1 MAVPYI
7 KNSFVGGEL
16 SPQLWG
22 RTDIEKYQSCAS
34 TMRNLYVNY
43 RGGANSRAG
52 TAFVG
57 YSKQT
62 GAGIPPR
69 LVPFQ
74 FNIQQGLILEFG
86 NEYMRVIEDG
96 AYVTDV
102 SVGITGITQ
111 ASPAVVSATA
121 TGATTVT
128 PVDSA
133 VSQSYAPGEIAT
145 MAGGTYSMPA
155 KVQVT
160 NTKLLAVQVNANGT
174 GYAPGDTITLAGGT
188 QSSTAVA
195 TVATTEVVGLPT
207 IVSGGTGGTP
217 GTATV
222 TGTTGTGTK
231 FQASVT
237 ITGSQSASP
246 NNGAVTASY
255 APGDTVTLAGGTFTS
270 PAVLTVN
277 STELLS
283 LTGLA
288 AGTGYAP
295 GNTITLGGGSTT
307 AAPVVTISTTK
318 VSSVPTIAAGGTGGT
333 PGAVTLTGTTGT
345 GTKFQATGTISSG
358 GVLTAITALT
368 VAGSYTVN
376 PTTLTAEPVTGG
388 GLSGAEL
395 SLTMGPNTFTFTAGG
410 AFSANPASGTFTQ
423 NATSGSGAG
432 ATFTGLFGPD
442 VVTFTSSGSYTVFPS
457 NPVAQGATSGS
468 GAGVTFTVS
477 NLATITAVNSLTV
490 AGSYTVNPTT
500 PAAEPVTG
508 GGLTGAVLA
517 VTLGVA
523 TVSVTSAGVFTA
535 NAPSGAFTQASTSGS
550 GTGATFYFGLFG
562 PNACT
567 VYAAGSYSAFPSNP
581 VAQASTTGTGLGATF
596 DFTSGATA
604 AFSNGDWVYLS
615 GIGGMTQLNGRIL
628 VVESASSSGFSL
640 YDVFGNP
647 VNSTSYSAFTSGGT
661 AARLYTLTTPWADV
675 DLPWLKFTQSADVMS
690 FCCWN
695 QDTLTEYPPYDLT
708 RLTNSSWTIAQP
720 AIGAALAAPTSLTV
734 TPIGSDGGSQVYIIW
749 YYVTAVNGAT
759 GEESNF
765 VYTVQGNEALGTPNG
780 SGNTPTMAL
789 AWPAVPGAT
798 YYNIYAESP
807 RAIQS
812 TAPTYP
818 PTYIAGRIGQ
828 TSTTSFIDTGF
839 TPDYSLGPPQ
849 HNDPFS
855 PGAIVSGNVINGGA
869 GYKFEGA
876 TATIGSST
884 GSGGVVYPV
893 NVLPGAYIGSMYIYN
908 AGSNYTQGDTITIN
922 ANGSGGSGATAT
934 LTIGPKTGTYPGVVG
949 YFQQRRVYAATQ
961 NNLDTYWMSQTGLY
975 LNFDTHFPTVAND
988 ALSGSPWSLAL
999 DGIQWMVNMPG
1010 GLVVLTGRQ
1019 AWQLCG
1025 SGGSS
1030 QNPQPVTPSTQI
1042 AQPQMFNGISATVP
1056 PIRIDDQVIF
1066 VQSKNSIYRMFQY
1079 QYFYNIYNGID
1090 LTEFSSQLFIDY
1102 QIVQHAY
1109 AEEPYKIV
1117 WSVRNDGILLSLTY
1131 DKTDQQWSW
1140 ARHDT
1145 NGLYVSVATITEIP
1159 VDAVYLAV
1167 ERTINGQTSYMIERM
1182 DDRFWPVV
1190 EDVWAVDAGVQMPLT
1205 YPAATLNVS
1214 SPTGLGSLTGVTN
1227 LVGGSGYASD
1237 TAVVIVDNNGLGP
1250 GTGAAATVSVSAG
1263 SITAV
1268 NFTAAGSGY
1277 IYPQISFIDPTNAGS
1292 GASCQAVL
1300 NNAATFT
1307 ASASVFSANSVG
1319 NIIRTGGGI
1328 AVVTAYTSGT
1338 QVTGNILVPIT
1349 AIYQNSGSPTSY
1361 PAVQPQ
1367 ASGNWSMTTPTSTVT
1382 GLWHLVG
1389 VPVTGLADGAVIPP
1403 QTVSALGTITLSVP
1417 ATLITV
1423 GLGFTA
1429 QLQTAYFDAG
1439 PQGAM
1444 QGRRKRVSAITARIE
1459 LSNGI
1464 QVGTNQPDGSALSPP
1479 QIAPFW
1485 QGLTA
1490 LPNPRVPPY
1499 NYTVPPLFTG
1509 DVRIPAPGNYDTRG
1523 QVAFQQ
1529 SNPLP
1534 MNVNAV
1540 VTEIL
1545 DGDLEA
1551 GSRGGQPA
1559 GGGNTIQ
1566 GDTGFYFALTNY
1578 PPSVG
1583 FTNPPVSGLVD
1594 VPLDVTGVVYPAG
1607 QPVQIAF
1614 STSGT
1619 LPPSGGW
1626 VSVTV
1631 SSGTWSGALTP
1642 STYGNFYIWSRQTNN
1657 PSVLAVTGPVNI
1669 AQAGPPVVLQY
1680 TGATGITGSP
1690 GTVLTLPN
1698 DVAVGNLILL
1708 TVMSGNNGVTP
1719 SQFFSQGFELV
1730 QNVGTA
1736 FYVFSKTASSLAD
1749 GSVTVTRNG
1758 TVGPY
1763 WAATL
1768 REIRNVSGFGG
1779 LTTGTLVISGQNI
1792 SMNAVGSTQSAECLY
1807 YAVTGI
1813 FNNASAYTNE
1823 TNWSAITPSGTV
1835 LQPNYIT
1842 NGPPWVLYSEFILP
1856 SGNGSQQ
1863 FTATSAQ
1870 SIGFD
1875 EGCLPLQLIG
1885 FT

>member
-7 KNSFVGGEL
+7 KNSFLGGEL

-22 RTDIEKYQSCAS
+22 RTETEKYASCAS
-34 TMRNLYVNY
+34 TMRNMYVNY

-62 GAGIPPR
+62 GQSYPPR
-69 LVPFQ
+69 LISFQ
-74 FNIQQGLILEFG
+74 FNINQGLMLEFG
-86 NEYMRVIEDG
+86 NEYMRVISDG

-102 SVGITGITQ
+102 SVGITGITK
-111 ASPAVVSATA
+111 ANPAVVSATA
-121 TGATTVT
+121 TGAETVT

-133 VSQSYAPGEIAT
+133 VAQSYAPGEVAT

-155 KVQVT
+155 MVQVT
-160 NTKLLAVQVNANGT
+160 NTKLLSVQVNANGT
-174 GYAPGDTITLAGGT
+174 GYAPGDTINLSGGT
-188 QSSTAVA
+188 QTSQAVA
-195 TVATTEVVGLPT
+195 TVATTEVVALPT
-207 IVSGGTGGTP
+207 IVAGGTGGTP

-246 NNGAVTASY
+246 NNGGVTASY

-270 PAVLTVN
+270 PAVLSVT

-283 LTGLA
+283 LTGLT

-318 VSSVPTIAAGGTGGT
+318 VSSVPTIASGGTGGT

-376 PTTLTAEPVTGG
+376 PTTLSAEPVTGG
-388 GLSGAEL
+388 GLSGATL
-395 SLTMGPNTFTFTAGG
+395 SLTMGVNTFTFTAGG
-410 AFSANPASGTFTQ
+410 AFSANPTAGTFTQ
-423 NATSGSGAG
+423 NATSGSGTG

-442 VVTFTSSGSYTVFPS
+442 VVTFASSGSYTAFPS
-457 NPVAQGATSGS
+457 NPVAQAATSGS

-508 GGLTGAVLA
+508 GGLTGAELGL
-517 VTLGVA
+517 TMGVA
-523 TVSVTSAGVFTA
+523 TVNVTSAGVFTA
-535 NAPSGAFTQASTSGS
+535 NAPSGVFTQASTSGS
-550 GTGATFYFGLFG
+550 GTGASFYFGLFG

-567 VYAAGSYSAFPSNP
+567 VASPGSYSAFPSNP
-581 VAQASTTGTGLGATF
+581 VAQASSTGTGLGATF

-615 GIGGMTQLNGRIL
+615 GIGGMTQLNGRVA
-628 VVESASSSGFSL
+628 VVTSASSSGFAL
-640 YDVFGNP
+640 QDVFGNNI
-647 VNSTSYSAFTSGGT
+647 NSTGYSTYTSGGV
-661 AARLYTLTTPWADV
+661 AARIFTLTTPWAAV
-675 DLPWLKFTQSADVMS
+675 DLPYLKFTQSADVMS

-695 QDTLTEYPPYDLT
+695 QETLTEYPPYDLARVT
-708 RLTNSSWTIAQP
+708 DSSWTIAQP

-759 GEESNF
+759 GEESGF

-780 SGNTPTMAL
+780 SGRTPNNAL
-789 AWPAVPGAT
+789 SWPAVKGAT

-828 TSTTSFIDTGF
+828 TSTTSFVDTGV

-849 HNDPFS
+849 HNNPFS
-855 PGAIVSGNVINGGA
+855 RGAIVSGNVTNGGG

-876 TATIGSST
+876 TGTIGTST
-884 GSGGVVYPV
+884 GSGGIVTPV
-893 NVLPGAYIGSMYIYN
+893 NVLPGAYIGSIYIYN
-908 AGSNYTQGDTITIN
+908 AGSNYTQGDTLTIN

-934 LTIGPKTGTYPGVVG
+934 LTIGPESGTYPGVVG
-949 YFQQRRVYAATQ
+949 YFQQRRFYASTQ
-961 NNLDTYWMSQTGLY
+961 NNPDTYWASQTGLY
-975 LNFDTHFPTVAND
+975 LNFDTHFPTVNND
-988 ALSGSPWSLAL
+988 ALTGSPWAIAV
-999 DGIQWMVNMPG
+999 DGIQWLIAMPG
-1010 GLVVLTGRQ
+1010 GLIALTGRQ
-1019 AWQLCG
+1019 AWQLTG
-1025 SGGSS
+1025 PGGSS
-1030 QNPQPVTPSTQI
+1030 QNPQPITPSGQE
-1042 AQPQMFNGISATVP
+1042 AQPQMFNGISATVF
-1056 PIRIDDQVIF
+1056 PIRIDDEVIF
-1066 VQSKNSIYRMFQY
+1066 VQSKGSIYRMFKY
-1079 QYFYNIYNGID
+1079 QYFYNIYTGNDI
-1090 LTEFSSQLFIDY
+1090 TEFSTQLFIGH

-1109 AEEPYKIV
+1109 AEEPYKVI
-1117 WSVRNDGILLSLTY
+1117 WSVRDDGILLSMTY
-1131 DKTDQQWSW
+1131 FSVQQITSW

-1145 NGLYVSVATITEIP
+1145 NGNFVGVATITELP
-1159 VDAVYLAV
+1159 VDAPYLAV

-1182 DDRFWPVV
+1182 DNRFWPVA

-1214 SPTGLGSLTGVTN
+1214 SPTGTGSLTGVTN

-1237 TAVVIVDNNGLGP
+1237 TAVLIVDNNGLGP
-1250 GTGAAATVSVSAG
+1250 GAGATASVSISG
-1263 SITAV
+1263 GVITAV

-1277 IYPQISFIDPTNAGS
+1277 IYPQISFVDPTNSGS
-1292 GASCQAVL
+1292 GASCEAIL
-1300 NNAATFT
+1300 NNSATIT
-1307 ASASVFSANSVG
+1307 ASAAVFTANSVG
-1319 NIIRTGGGI
+1319 DIIRTGGGI
-1328 AVVTAYTSGT
+1328 AVVTAYTSST

-1349 AIYQNSGSPTSY
+1349 TLYQNSGTPSGY

-1367 ASGNWSMTTPTSTVT
+1367 TAGNWSMTTPTQTVT
-1382 GLWHLVG
+1382 GLWHLIG
-1389 VPVTGLADGAVIPP
+1389 VPVTGLADGNVIPP
-1403 QTVSALGTITLSVP
+1403 QVVSAQGTITLPAP

-1439 PQGAM
+1439 PQGAS
-1444 QGRRKRVSAITARIE
+1444 QGRRKRVSAVTARIE
-1459 LSNGI
+1459 LSEGI
-1464 QVGTNQPDGSALSPP
+1464 LVGTNQPDGSTLSPP

-1485 QGLTA
+1485 QGLTS

-1499 NYTVPPLFTG
+1499 NYTVSPLFTG
-1509 DVRIPAPGNYDTRG
+1509 DVRIPVPGNYDTRG

-1540 VTEIL
+1540 VTEIM

-1559 GGGNTIQ
+1559 GGGNTLS

-1583 FTNPPVSGLVD
+1583 FTSPPTTGDLN
-1594 VPLDVTGVVYPAG
+1594 VPINFTGVVYPAG

-1614 STSGT
+1614 GASGSI
-1619 LPPSGGW
+1619 PPEGGW
-1626 VSVTV
+1626 TNTTVTQ
-1631 SSGTWSGALTP
+1631 GTWSGSLTP
-1642 STYGNFYIWSRQTNN
+1642 TSSGNIYVWARQTNN
-1657 PSVLAVTGPVNI
+1657 VSVLAVVGPVNI
-1669 AQAGPPVVLQY
+1669 LQPGAPVIVQHVSLADFNTTQ
-1680 TGATGITGSP
+1680 T
-1690 GTVLTLPN
+1690 LTLPN
-1698 DVAVGNLILL
+1698 PVGIGNTLFLVTMVAANTPLSI
-1708 TVMSGNNGVTP
+1708 SGFTFIQGSSTQTATYYQNITSSAQNSATIPAFGSSGSSNWCASLYEISGVTSFGPYEQTGSAAGNVASINAFGATNAAP
-1719 SQFFSQGFELV
+1719 SLYYGV
-1730 QNVGTA
+1730 VT
-1736 FYVFSKTASSLAD
+1736 SL
-1749 GSVTVTRNG
+1749 GVTVG
-1758 TVGPY
+1758 VP
-1763 WAATL
+1763 
-1768 REIRNVSGFGG
+1768 
-1779 LTTGTLVISGQNI
+1779 
-1792 SMNAVGSTQSAECLY
+1792 TQ
-1807 YAVTGI
+1807 
-1813 FNNASAYTNE
+1813 
-1823 TNWSAITPSGTV
+1823 NWSAALPAGAVILSCLYANADFEGTSICAGEWYLPNGNGTQNMSITSEQTLALHGPFGLQVVGTV
-1835 LQPNYIT
+1835 
-1842 NGPPWVLYSEFILP
+1842 V
-1856 SGNGSQQ
+1856 
-1863 FTATSAQ
+1863 
-1870 SIGFD
+1870 
-1875 EGCLPLQLIG
+1875 
-1885 FT
+1885 